1 MIAPAAHAKTEV
13 EEWPVEWLGSENVF
27 LIRVGDESIVGCP
40 HGDVEV
46 DKVPPE
52 GRFVQFGV
60 TRGHYNGI
68 SRYATTLVIFFYF
81 FFLKKKKENTYIV
94 RSSET
99 RRSSTCANP
108 LGCSPLY
115 TRLLPV

>member
-27 LIRVGDESIVGCP
+27 LVRVGDESIVGCP
-40 HGDVEV
+40 HGNVEV

-68 SRYATTLVIFFYF
+68 SRYAATLVIFF
-81 FFLKKKKENTYIV
+81 FLKKRKKTLTSLVPV
-94 RSSET
+94 RLDIPV
-99 RRSSTCANP
+99 RVQIFWVV
-108 LGCSPLY
+108 
-115 TRLLPV
+115 LLCT

>member
-27 LIRVGDESIVGCP
+27 LVRVGDESIVGCP
-40 HGDVEV
+40 HGNVEV

-68 SRYATTLVIFFYF
+68 SRYAATLVIFF
-81 FFLKKKKENTYIV
+81 FLKKNKENTYIA

-99 RRSSTCANP
+99 RHSSTCANP

-115 TRLLPV
+115 MRLPPV

>member
-27 LIRVGDESIVGCP
+27 LVRVGDESIVGCP
-40 HGDVEV
+40 HGNVEV

-68 SRYATTLVIFFYF
+68 SRYATTLVIFF
-81 FFLKKKKENTYIV
+81 FLKKRKKTLTSLVPV
-94 RSSET
+94 RLDIPV
-99 RRSSTCANP
+99 RVQI
-108 LGCSPLY
+108 LWVV
-115 TRLLPV
+115 LLCT